1 MLRDKGQGVGGS
13 AAGRRTG
20 LAVARGRRR
29 HQCAGLQCI
38 KSRTDTLPPPVQTQ
52 TRHRPARWL
61 QPAPILGSGA
71 LFFAAALFIDNEE
84 PTLKAAVI
92 AAGPVLLYYVLALVV
107 LPKSFSRFAVQY
119 MKQHPE
125 LEAEAQ
131 VEAIES
137 ATRSQDGSGGGR
149 D

>member
-1 MLRDKGQGVGGS
+1 M
-13 AAGRRTG
+13 
-20 LAVARGRRR
+20 
-29 HQCAGLQCI
+29 
-38 KSRTDTLPPPVQTQ
+38 
-52 TRHRPARWL
+52 
-61 QPAPILGSGA
+61 
-71 LFFAAALFIDNEE
+71 FIDNEE